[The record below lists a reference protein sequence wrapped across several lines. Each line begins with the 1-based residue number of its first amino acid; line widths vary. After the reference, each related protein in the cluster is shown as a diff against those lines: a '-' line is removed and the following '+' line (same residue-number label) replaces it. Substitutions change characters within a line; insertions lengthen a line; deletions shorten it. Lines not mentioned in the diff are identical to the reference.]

1 MSINQDTLFHDTTS
15 QFCKYDKKLG
25 TYTFILRAGKGTVSR
40 ALICMNEVE
49 LLMQHKKT
57 KGGFDYFQTTL
68 VLKNEPC
75 RYHFKILNGGKVKF
89 YNSFGTKDYLQEEGE
104 FEITPGF
111 ITPDWAK
118 GAVMY
123 QIMVDRF
130 CNGDTTNDVVDNEYA
145 YIGRGVEAVKDWSEN
160 PATDGTRQFYGGDLQ
175 GVIDKMEYLRKLGVE
190 VIYFNPIF
198 VSPSNHKYDIQDYDY
213 VDPHFGKIV
222 KDGGTPIGQH
232 ESTNANA
239 DKYKIRTGSLENLE
253 ASNEL
258 FIKLVEKAHENN
270 IKIIIDG
277 VFNHC
282 GSFNKWMDK
291 EELYRDNANY
301 APGAYESKDS
311 PYHSYFKF
319 TDENDNNSYEGWWG
333 FDTLPKL
340 NYEGSEKLCEYI
352 LNIGKKWVSPP
363 YNVDGWRLDVAADL
377 SHSSEFNHK
386 FWKKFRK
393 VVKEANPNAIILAEH
408 YGDAHSWLLGDEWDT
423 IMNYDAFMDPVTWFL
438 TGVDKHS
445 DNAKPEMRGD
455 ADAFN
460 NTMLYQMS
468 RMQSESLLVAMNEL
482 SNHDHSRFLTRT
494 NRMVGRIATSGSE
507 AAGTN
512 TDEAI
517 FKQGVV
523 MQMTLPGAP
532 TIYYGDEAGV
542 CGWTDPDNRR
552 TYPWGRENLE
562 LIEFYREVICIHKQN
577 QVLKTGS
584 YLPLLWEKDL
594 LCYGRFDE
602 EDAILTV
609 VNTSDE
615 PKTITPPVYML
626 GSEDGTVWE
635 RLIETNREFYN
646 CGRIKSMQQGDV
658 IEVTV
663 KPNSSVIYRKVNK

>member
-311 PYHSYFKF
+311 PYRSYFKF

-352 LNIGKKWVSPP
+352 LDIGKKWVSPP